1 MTPRRRASSHRR
13 ESGQSLVETAIV
25 GVFVLVPV
33 FLLVPLLGK
42 YIDLQ
47 SATLQAARNA
57 AFERTVWSDSGR
69 RNDTQVAQESNHALA
84 QRVTSRFFGPL
95 DQPIQSTGSHSYSPR
110 ALWVGTAGNSLVP
123 AARDIQVTLS
133 QSASPDAPDQ
143 LLKPALRLESVLSQG
158 GPLRALNFKGL
169 FSATASVTPRA
180 ITYPFLQAVDP
191 TFRAHDTLL
200 ADGWG
205 ASRDKGSSSDVKAQI
220 QASLP
225 RGLGVFRDSMAPF
238 QLTLQDLRGLHL
250 ENVLTDNPQEVPQD
264 HLQAYHG

>member
-1 MTPRRRASSHRR
+1 MAPMQRDKTRHR
-13 ESGQSLVETAIV
+13 EAGQSLVETAIV

-33 FLLVPLLGK
+33 FLMVPLLGK

-57 AFERTVWSDSGR
+57 AFERTVWSDSGS
-69 RNDTQVAQESNHALA
+69 RNDTQVAQESNSALA

-95 DQPIQSTGSHSYSPR
+95 DQQIQSTGSHTYSPR

-123 AARDIQVTLS
+123 NASDIQVTLS
-133 QSASPDAPDQ
+133 QSASPDLPDQ
-143 LLKPALRLESVLSQG
+143 TLQPVLQAESLLSQG
-158 GPLRALNFKGL
+158 GPLQALNFNGL
-169 FSATASVTPRA
+169 FTAKVSVTPRA
-180 ITYPFLQAVDP
+180 ITYPFLQALDP
-191 TFRAHDTLL
+191 TFQAHDTLL

-205 ASRDKGSSSDVKAQI
+205 ASRDNGSNSDVKTQI

-225 RGLGVFRDSMAPF
+225 FGLGAFRDSMAPF
-238 QLTLQDLRGLHL
+238 QSTLQDLSGLHL
-250 ENVLTDNPQEVPQD
+250 ENVLTDTPSEVPQD